1 MAALA
6 LETAKLGN
14 SGRIVIAAVKT
25 YIGGQFVIETINC
38 WRIYAMVDDPCK
50 IGDEKGRC
58 LQREIGRRK
67 KEEDG

>member
-6 LETAKLGN
+6 LETAKLGD

-25 YIGGQFVIETINC
+25 YIGGQFVIEIMHC
-38 WRIYAMVDDPCK
+38 WRIYAIVDDPCK

-58 LQREIGRRK
+58 LQGERGRRK
-67 KEEDG
+67 NTDDS